1 MHLYGAIQKVD
12 SEARIVYGYASTETV
27 DSSGEIVKKS
37 AIEEAL
43 EDYLSWGNVR
53 EMHALSA
60 VGKTVEASI
69 DDVGLFIGAHIV
81 DDAAWKKVKAGVYNG
96 FSIGGKVLA
105 RDPKNRKIVTKVL
118 LNEISIVD
126 RPCNPDAK
134 FDIWKAVGL
143 SGVRAAPAPESDVA
157 RALRKSDETYR
168 HTVDRISS
176 SLQELAGL
184 EARLTKVE
192 QIGEASR
199 QSSRERWRQ

>member
-1 MHLYGAIQKVD
+1 MHLYGSIQKVD
-12 SEARIVYGYASTETV
+12 SEQRIVYGYASTETV

-60 VGKTVEASI
+60 VGKTVEASV

-143 SGVRAAPAPESDVA
+143 SGVPAASKSETA
-157 RALRKSDETYR
+157 RALRKSAEVSR
-168 HTVDRISS
+168 HTEQRIAA
-176 SLQELAGL
+176 SLERLAGL
-184 EARLTKVE
+184 YARLAKVE
-192 QIGEASR
+192 QIDAASR
-199 QSSRERWRQ
+199 EAASQRWRQ

>member
-1 MHLYGAIQKVD
+1 MHLYGSIQKVD
-12 SEARIVYGYASTETV
+12 SEQRMVYGYASTETV

-60 VGKTVEASI
+60 VGKTVEASV
-69 DDVGLFIGAHIV
+69 DDIGLFIGAHIV
-81 DDAAWKKVKAGVYNG
+81 DDAAWKKIKAGVYNG

-143 SGVRAAPAPESDVA
+143 SGVSAASESETV
-157 RALRKSDETYR
+157 RALRKSDEIYR
-168 HTVDRISS
+168 RTEERISAS
-176 SLQELAGL
+176 VEKLAGL
-184 EARLTKVE
+184 EARLAKVE
-192 QIGEASR
+192 QIDEASR
-199 QSSRERWRQ
+199 QAVAERWRQ